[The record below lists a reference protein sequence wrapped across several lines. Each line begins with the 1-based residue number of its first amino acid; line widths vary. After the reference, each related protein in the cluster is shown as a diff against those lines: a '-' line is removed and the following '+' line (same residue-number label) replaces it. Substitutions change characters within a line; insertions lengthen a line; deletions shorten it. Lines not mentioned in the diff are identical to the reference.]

1 MGFEVATTL
10 AVVTAVAVGLPVLR
24 ASPDVVL
31 LGGVAVLMVAGVLA
45 PADALQGFAN
55 EGLATIAVLFVVA
68 EGLRQ
73 TGGVGHLGARLLG
86 RPTTPR
92 RAQARLVVPIAVMS
106 SMMNNTP
113 VVAMAMPIV
122 SEWAKKLRISV
133 SHLLMPLSYASILGG
148 LLTLIGTS
156 TTIVVNGLI
165 ISETD
170 LPGLSMFEIAKV
182 GLPVAAVGVV
192 YLLVA
197 SRWALPERTPV
208 ITVHDDP
215 RQYSIELVVEPG
227 GLVGQTIEQAGL
239 RHLPGAYIA
248 ELIRGDR
255 IIGAVGPHE
264 RLAAGDRLAFVGVLE
279 SVVDL
284 QRTVGLSPATNQVGR
299 LGVPRS
305 DRVLVE
311 AVVSSSCR
319 YIGMTVRDAKFR
331 SVYGAAIV
339 AVARDGERVTGKIG
353 DIKLRAG
360 DTLLL
365 QTDPSFVPTQRN
377 NRDFF
382 LVSEVADSTPPR
394 HDRAWIAR
402 AILLV
407 MVVLVTTETLSM
419 LVAAVAGA
427 AGMLVFRCLR
437 SSEAKRAIDWSVLL
451 AIGGG
456 LALGTALD
464 RTGAARLIADQ
475 VLSLTGGNPHAG
487 LAAVMIV
494 TMALANVITT
504 QAAAV
509 LMFPVG
515 VAAAANLGVAF
526 MPFAI
531 AIIVGAAC
539 SLATPIG
546 YQTNLMVY
554 GPGGYRTT
562 DFVRLGVPLS
572 VLVLA
577 VALTVIP
584 MAWPL

>member
-1 MGFEVATTL
+1 MSFEVATTL

-24 ASPDVVL
+24 TSPDMVL

-86 RPTTPR
+86 RPTSPR
-92 RAQARLVVPIAVMS
+92 RAQARLVFPIAVMS

-122 SEWAKKLRISV
+122 AEWAKKLRISV

-170 LPGLSMFEIAKV
+170 LPGLSMFEIAWV

-197 SRWALPERTPV
+197 SRWALPERTPA

-215 RQYSIELVVEPG
+215 RQYSIELVVDPG
-227 GLVGQTIEQAGL
+227 ALVDQTIEQAGL
-239 RHLPGAYIA
+239 RHLPGAYLA
-248 ELIRGDR
+248 EIIRGDR
-255 IIGAVGPHE
+255 VIAAVGPHE

-284 QRTVGLSPATNQVGR
+284 QRTVGLSPATDQVGR
-299 LGVPRS
+299 LDVPHGN
-305 DRVLVE
+305 RVLVE

-319 YIGMTVRDAKFR
+319 YLGMTVRDAKFR
-331 SVYGAAIV
+331 SVYGAAII

-353 DIKLRAG
+353 DIQLQAG

-365 QTDPSFVPTQRN
+365 QTDPAFVPTQRN

-402 AILLV
+402 AILLG
-407 MVVLVTTETLSM
+407 MVVLVTTEVLSM

-451 AIGGG
+451 AIGAG

-464 RTGAARLIADQ
+464 RTGAARLIAEQ
-475 VLSLTGGNPHAG
+475 VLALTGGNPQAG

-562 DFVRLGVPLS
+562 DFVRLGLPLS
-572 VLVLA
+572 ILVLA

-584 MAWPL
+584 VAWPL